1 MTETTRRSFL
11 TRTTAAGLTLLA
23 SSPGEA
29 PAVSQSKPAESR
41 PKVAAIF
48 TTFRYRSHAHV
59 ILENFLEPYIFCG
72 KRVEPPVDVV
82 SFYADQF
89 SDEDMARETAK
100 KYGIPLYG
108 TIREAMCC
116 GSDRLAVDAAL
127 SIAEHG
133 DYPTNEFE
141 QTEYPHKRFFDE
153 IAAVV
158 READQPVPVFN
169 DKHLSHLWSEAKE
182 LYDAALHLKI
192 PLMAGSSVP
201 LAERRPTLKLPQRCE
216 FDDVL
221 VIHGGPIEAYGFHA
235 FELLL
240 SMVESRRGGESGIAR
255 VEFLDADAL
264 KQAAEDGRWS
274 IELADAAMAAERGSA
289 QSVFEL
295 IEGENEVGAHGV
307 LVTHRDGL
315 RSMILRSA
323 GYSDTRWNFACR
335 LKGETKIRA
344 TRWHV
349 GPWQNRNLFKA
360 LSHAIQD
367 HFVQGKAPYPVE
379 RTLMVS
385 GMLDAA
391 MNSLHR
397 GSPVETP
404 DLNFSYETRN
414 FDAMRE
420 NGDSWKIITED
431 SQQPRGIDTA
441 DSWLPK
447 IQGDNRH

>member
-1 MTETTRRSFL
+1 M
-11 TRTTAAGLTLLA
+11 
-23 SSPGEA
+23 
-29 PAVSQSKPAESR
+29 SR

-72 KRVEPPVDVV
+72 KRVEPPVEIV

-100 KYGIPLYG
+100 KYGIPIYG
-108 TIREAMCC
+108 TIREAMCN
-116 GSDRLAVDAAL
+116 GGDRLAVDAAL

-133 DYPTNEFE
+133 DYPTNEFG
-141 QTEYPHKRFFDE
+141 QTEYPHKRFFEE
-153 IAAVV
+153 IADVV
-158 READQPVPVFN
+158 REAGRPVPVFN

-182 LYDAALHLKI
+182 LYDTARVLKI

-201 LAERRPTLKLPQRCE
+201 LAHRKPPLELPANCE
-216 FDDVL
+216 FEDVL
-221 VIHGGPIEAYGFHA
+221 VIHGGPTEAYGFHA

-240 SMVESRRGGESGIAR
+240 SMVESRRGGESGIAH
-255 VEFLDADAL
+255 VEFLDTDEL
-264 KQAAEDGRWS
+264 KKAASEGRWS
-274 IELADAAMAAERGSA
+274 TELADAAMFAECGTEH
-289 QSVFEL
+289 SVFDPVN
-295 IEGENEVGAHGV
+295 GEDDVSAHGV

-323 GYSDTRWNFACR
+323 SRSDTRWNFACR
-335 LKGETKIRA
+335 LKGETGIRA

-367 HFVQGKAPYPVE
+367 HFVKGRTPYPVE

-385 GMLDAA
+385 GILDAT
-391 MNSLHR
+391 MKSQHLGTR
-397 GSPVETP
+397 VETP
-404 DLNFSYETRN
+404 DLNFSYQARDY
-414 FDAMRE
+414 DAMRE
-420 NGDSWKIITED
+420 NGDSWKIITAD
-431 SQQPRGIDTA
+431 SPQPPGIDSA
-441 DSWLPK
+441 DTWLPVTNSK
-447 IQGDNRH
+447 RGSE

>member
-11 TRTTAAGLTLLA
+11 KRSTAAGLTVL
-23 SSPGEA
+23 SSSHSEGRD
-29 PAVSQSKPAESR
+29 VSR

-48 TTFRYRSHAHV
+48 TSFFYRSHAHV

-72 KRVEPPVDVV
+72 KRVESPVEVV
-82 SFYADQF
+82 SFCADQF
-89 SDEDMARETAK
+89 PDKDMARETAK
-100 KYGIPLYG
+100 KYGIPIYG

-116 GSDRLAVDAAL
+116 GGDRLAVDAAL

-133 DYPTNEFE
+133 DYPVNEFG

-158 READQPVPVFN
+158 REAGRPVPVFN
-169 DKHLSHLWSEAKE
+169 DKHLSHLWTEAKE
-182 LYDAALHLKI
+182 LYDAARESNI

-201 LAERRPTLKLPQRCE
+201 LAQRSPALELPDNCE
-216 FDDVL
+216 FEDVL

-255 VEFLDADAL
+255 VEFLNAKAL
-264 KQAAEDGRWS
+264 KKAANDGRWS
-274 IELADAAMAAERGSA
+274 IEIANAAMAAERGSPH
-289 QSVFEL
+289 SVFEL

-315 RSMILRSA
+315 KSMILRSA
-323 GYSDTRWNFACR
+323 SYSDTRWNFACR
-335 LKGETKIRA
+335 LKGESKIRA
-344 TRWHV
+344 TRWRV

-367 HFVQGKAPYPVE
+367 HFVRGQSPYPVE

-391 MNSLHR
+391 MKSQHR
-397 GSPVETP
+397 GAPVNTP
-404 DLNFSYETRN
+404 DLSFGYKTRN

-431 SQQPRGIDTA
+431 SPQPSGIDTA
-441 DSWLPK
+441 NSWLSSK
-447 IQGDNRH
+447 